1 MSSFKK
7 QNAEQRRQIFEQNT
21 ANHPTSIALIVEM
34 HPHSK
39 LGLTSDFKYG
49 MDESG

>member
-1 MSSFKK
+1 MKGFKN
-7 QNAEQRRQIFEQNT
+7 QSAELRRQIFEQNT

-39 LGLTSDFKYG
+39 LGLTSEFKYP